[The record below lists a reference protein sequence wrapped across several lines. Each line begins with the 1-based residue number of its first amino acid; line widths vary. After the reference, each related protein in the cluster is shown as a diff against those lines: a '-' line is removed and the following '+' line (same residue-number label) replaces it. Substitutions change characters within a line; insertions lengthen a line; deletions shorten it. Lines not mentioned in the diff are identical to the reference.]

1 MCPSLT
7 WADTMGRVLTR
18 MATRPH
24 TRTGLAGAVLT
35 AVGLVT
41 VAVGTFLPWVVSG
54 SVLRD
59 SYESISVIRSFKVL
73 DGSPLALV
81 LDLWTLLI
89 PISTVCVVAYAVGLR
104 RTGATISA
112 FVAII
117 SGTIAGAATVSSGG
131 EEVRL
136 GISGTGP
143 TTTLIG
149 AVLTLIG
156 VVGVFAGRRARATE
170 HVGGEP

>member
-1 MCPSLT
+1 M
-7 WADTMGRVLTR
+7 LTR
-18 MATRPH
+18 DATRPH
-24 TRTGLAGAVLT
+24 TGAGLAGAVLT
-35 AVGLVT
+35 ALGLAT

-59 SYESISVIRSFKVL
+59 SYESIAIIRSTRVL

-81 LDLWTLLI
+81 VVAWTLLI
-89 PISTVCVVAYAVGLR
+89 PVSTACVVAYAAGFR
-104 RTGATISA
+104 RSAATISGV
-112 FVAII
+112 VAII
-117 SGTIAGAATVSSGG
+117 SGTIAGAANVVSGG

-149 AVLTLIG
+149 AVLTLTG
-156 VVGVFAGRRARATE
+156 VVGVFVGRRGRATE
-170 HVGGEP
+170 HAGGEP